1 MAATDH
7 PITDPSRLGDRYRLV
22 QRIDARGSLE
32 TWQAFDERLDR
43 SVVLRL
49 LAPRARGDSDAV
61 RSLRAT
67 RRAAGATPDPAAPR
81 LLDGGED
88 DTYGPYLVKEANA
101 AQETTQHIPL
111 VSTRG
116 SASDVAAGRSSV
128 LDDPARPERSSLS
141 LSNPPVRRGYGLAA
155 LLGVLLLVGLAGV
168 LLVRTLAPSQ
178 QPAGTSVTQ
187 RAEPTRPLSGAAAGA
202 PTAEP
207 TLVPTLSARVQPPPA
222 AAPAEPTPPSAA
234 PTPRPTLQAAPAS
247 ASGAPAETAQDHSP
261 VATIQQHYALID
273 ARRYADGYTLMDA
286 HLRSLNTPA
295 EYASWFANK
304 VSIKPIAVDLVSQTG
319 DQAVVRAVV
328 SSTDLIEG
336 KENTSRVAE
345 QFDLHMEDGAWRIE
359 RVTRL

>member
-1 MAATDH
+1 M
-7 PITDPSRLGDRYRLV
+7 TDPSRLGDRYRLV
-22 QRIDARGSLE
+22 HRIDALGSLE

-49 LAPRARGDSDAV
+49 LAPRARGDSDAM
-61 RSLRAT
+61 RSLRST

-88 DTYGPYLVKEANA
+88 DTYGPYLVLEANSA
-101 AQETTQHIPL
+101 MEATQRIPL
-111 VSTRG
+111 VTARASAVDVAPGRG
-116 SASDVAAGRSSV
+116 SVSDN
-128 LDDPARPERSSLS
+128 PTRPERSSLS
-141 LSNPPVRRGYGLAA
+141 LSNPPGRRGYGLAA

-178 QPAGTSVTQ
+178 QATGTSATQ

-202 PTAEP
+202 PMAEP

-222 AAPAEPTPPSAA
+222 APAKPTPPSAA

-261 VATIQQHYALID
+261 LATIQQHYALID

-319 DQAVVRAVV
+319 DRAVVRAVV
-328 SSTDLIEG
+328 TSTDLIDG